1 MTAKKLKAL
10 PTATQGQR
18 AVAPATRTA
27 GVKARERVNATPPA
41 AEGVDMDVLA
51 DKIAARM
58 LSAELAS
65 NAVQGQKLGQS
76 SGASFASAASSLQH
90 STDLVAKASPIDG
103 ALSDLQMNLNDLE
116 NCLGFLIQAID
127 PILLYDYDNEKS
139 GEAGMALASI
149 SPMHS
154 RILGLTTQVR
164 TLVERVQNTTG
175 RVQL

>member
-1 MTAKKLKAL
+1 MEV
-10 PTATQGQR
+10 PD
-18 AVAPATRTA
+18 
-27 GVKARERVNATPPA
+27 
-41 AEGVDMDVLA
+41 GVDMDVLA
-51 DKIAARM
+51 AKIAAHM
-58 LSAELAS
+58 QGAQLAS
-65 NAVQGQKLGQS
+65 NASHGQTVGQP

-90 STDLVAKASPIDG
+90 STDPVAKASPIDG

-116 NCLGFLIQAID
+116 NYLGSLIQAID
-127 PILLYDYDNEKS
+127 PVLLYDYDNEKS

-154 RILGLTTQVR
+154 RILGLTAQVR